1 MLVRIVVDYADTQ
14 FSNFA
19 IKNLRENEIVHETV
33 CACSMC
39 SYGALVESF
48 RQIKMVESLV
58 ALSLTV
64 RSPVPGAN
72 HGQCFSQ
79 QVGLRVGR
87 SRCEYSKI

>member
-19 IKNLRENEIVHETV
+19 IENLRENEIVHETV

-39 SYGALVESF
+39 SYGAQVESF

-58 ALSLTV
+58 ALSL
-64 RSPVPGAN
+64 
-72 HGQCFSQ
+72 
-79 QVGLRVGR
+79 
-87 SRCEYSKI
+87 YSKITCPGGESRPVFLPTGRSEGRQIAL